1 MYHFT
6 HCHCEMVQLQIVNVK
21 ILIANVIRKFHIIAF
36 KILGFCLLII
46 VPYCTAVAIGDF
58 LEITASQLTY
68 HGLCELNRIVRDG
81 ELCVFFRNNHFNT
94 MLKRNVNH
102 TLYIIS
108 PSFFPLFLSI
118 PLQNELLLLVTDF
131 GFLNELGHVWHILSD
146 IDDSG
151 SFLDA
156 NFKPFSNH
164 TQPVTQNL

>member
-1 MYHFT
+1 
-6 HCHCEMVQLQIVNVK
+6 
-21 ILIANVIRKFHIIAF
+21 
-36 KILGFCLLII
+36 
-46 VPYCTAVAIGDF
+46 
-58 LEITASQLTY
+58 
-68 HGLCELNRIVRDG
+68 
-81 ELCVFFRNNHFNT
+81 
-94 MLKRNVNH
+94 MLKRNVSH
-102 TLYIIS
+102 ALYIIS
-108 PSFFPLFLSI
+108 PSLFPLFLSI